1 MRRKSDTPTRGEVS
15 EKVETNKEKMDENL
29 ESLDVI
35 ASDSETV
42 RDTLDS
48 LDFNGTAEG
57 ASDVTG
63 AIEKASDVTVEK
75 FNEEDEQLEEI
86 QSESEEYEK
95 NLQERNESSESDSK
109 KVCDAIG
116 QIATEETKGELEQA
130 KSEIDDDINFLSEQN
145 DIARESREETEKS
158 QQEHRG
164 RVQGGR
170 S

>member
-15 EKVETNKEKMDENL
+15 EKVETNKDKMDENL

-57 ASDVTG
+57 TSDVTG
-63 AIEKASDVTVEK
+63 AIEKAGDVTVEK
-75 FNEEDEQLEEI
+75 FNEEDEELEEI
-86 QSESEEYEK
+86 QSESEEYE
-95 NLQERNESSESDSK
+95 NELHERNESSEHDSG

-130 KSEIDDDINFLSEQN
+130 REGIQDEIEFLSEQN
-145 DIARESREETEKS
+145 ETAREARAENEQL
-158 QQEHRG
+158 QQQHRS